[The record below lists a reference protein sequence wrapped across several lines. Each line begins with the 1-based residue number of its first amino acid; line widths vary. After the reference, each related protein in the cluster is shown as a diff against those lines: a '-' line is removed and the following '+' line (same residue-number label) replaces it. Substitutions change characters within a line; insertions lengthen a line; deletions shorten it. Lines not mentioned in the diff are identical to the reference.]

1 MIETVFYLFSCQQ
14 SSNGSYKEELTL
26 DGANGVGGS
35 KVKLLKE
42 HIGDKL
48 SITVV
53 NDSSTGKLNFMVR
66 KSLHIFAQFAHLFF
80 NDT

>member
-1 MIETVFYLFSCQQ
+1 MCRSSKGCSIFCQQ
-14 SSNGSYKEELTL
+14 SSNGAYKQELIL

-35 KVKLLKE
+35 KVRQLQE

-53 NDSSTGKLNFMVR
+53 NGGSTGKLNFMVQ
-66 KSLHIFAQFAHLFF
+66 KSFIS
-80 NDT
+80 